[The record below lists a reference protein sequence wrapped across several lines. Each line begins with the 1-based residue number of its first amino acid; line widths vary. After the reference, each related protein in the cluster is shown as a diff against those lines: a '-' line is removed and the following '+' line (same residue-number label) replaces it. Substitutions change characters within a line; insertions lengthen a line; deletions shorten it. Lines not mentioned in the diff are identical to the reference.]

1 MMFFPNTRFRVA
13 GCAQTTVSS
22 FPVRAVR
29 VCALAHVAMAWNKY
43 LARRGFQRINAS
55 PPTRR
60 TFNKALSKYIVDIA
74 EPPA

>member
-1 MMFFPNTRFRVA
+1 
-13 GCAQTTVSS
+13 
-22 FPVRAVR
+22 
-29 VCALAHVAMAWNKY
+29 MAWNKY